1 VNLCSQQRK
10 GFYYSQRDVK
20 KLGLPMPPATY
31 DEPKTSVEVVG
42 AHALKMGWME
52 KAEEESFMKGWH
64 KRFVVLTG

>member
-1 VNLCSQQRK
+1 
-10 GFYYSQRDVK
+10 
-20 KLGLPMPPATY
+20 MPSATY

-64 KRFVVLTG
+64 KRFVVLTGCVCLIAGGVLLQ